1 MVQPDAPGPFSVSPV
16 RALERGI
23 AVGTRLLSGRLRL
36 ESGDEGTG
44 VPVVGEL
51 CRVCPAVRRLCR
63 ERRPACPAG
72 DGPDPRGS
80 STKTCQRAAP
90 PAFGTKLLW
99 FGLAM
104 VPSVLLLATTNQ
116 VCLDVASVPFLWVLP
131 LTLYLLS
138 FILCFDSDW
147 WYSRKIMM
155 PAAVLA
161 LVALYPVLR
170 TGATASFAVQLLA
183 YFIAFFLCAMV
194 CHGELVRRKPDARA
208 SDRILPGDR
217 GGRRRRR
224 NLRRHHCPPGLQQLL
239 RVASGTFRRRGADV
253 GRRRHRQTELVL
265 SRASAACLAR
275 SARGF
280 ERLRRGPGGRSP
292 AERRLSRRDQADVLR
307 RAPRHRARKNTTSRT
322 NRSCGS

>member
-1 MVQPDAPGPFSVSPV
+1 MGATVGLPFFVLSATGPLLQGWFSRMHPGRSPYRLYALSNVGSLLALVSF
-16 RALERGI
+16 
-23 AVGTRLLSGRLRL
+23 
-36 ESGDEGTG
+36 
-44 VPVVGEL
+44 
-51 CRVCPAVRRLCR
+51 PAVFDWSLATKALAYLWSASFAVFALLCAVCAVNVARRARLATAQIPGTVD
-63 ERRPACPAG
+63 ENLSRR
-72 DGPDPRGS
+72 
-80 STKTCQRAAP
+80 AP

-194 CHGELVRRKPDARA
+194 CHGELVRRKPDARHLTA
-208 SDRILPGDR
+208 FYLVIAAAGAAGD
-217 GGRRRRR
+217 
-224 NLRRHHCPPGLQQLL
+224 LRRHHCPPGLQQLL
-239 RVASGTFRRRGADV
+239 
-253 GRRRHRQTELVL
+253 
-265 SRASAACLAR
+265 
-275 SARGF
+275 
-280 ERLRRGPGGRSP
+280 
-292 AERRLSRRDQADVLR
+292 
-307 RAPRHRARKNTTSRT
+307 
-322 NRSCGS
+322 